1 MAVALALFVAAVQ
14 WINSA
19 HVNIG
24 NWSKGVPS
32 NPASYIPLAA
42 VIVLLILPE
51 VKVELP
57 GVRLELQHQRE
68 DIQRVAG
75 QVQAI
80 QNSLVQVA
88 PSRSLAIASGA
99 STADLVQ
106 ALAEE
111 PVDYSH
117 GGDSKPGLY
126 VRPEPSRIPSFLRR
140 DHVRYM
146 QALRQERETGNDQAT
161 WSELSEREAARES
174 GRPMVAFRPIPGGAS
189 DREQHASGYTTNWLG
204 QSVPRARHGLR

>member
-24 NWSKGVPS
+24 SWSKGVPS
-32 NPASYIPLAA
+32 NPAAYIPLAA

-57 GVRLELQHQRE
+57 GVRLELRHQRE
-68 DIQRVAG
+68 DVQRIAG

-88 PSRSLAIASGA
+88 SSRSLAIASGA

-106 ALAEE
+106 ALA
-111 PVDYSH
+111 PYF
-117 GGDSKPGLY
+117 
-126 VRPEPSRIPSFLRR
+126 R
-140 DHVRYM
+140 
-146 QALRQERETGNDQAT
+146 A
-161 WSELSEREAARES
+161 EAA
-174 GRPMVAFRPIPGGAS
+174 GVASEEQRKDDTPASDLPAFTPPGGGGGV
-189 DREQHASGYTTNWLG
+189 DL
-204 QSVPRARHGLR
+204 